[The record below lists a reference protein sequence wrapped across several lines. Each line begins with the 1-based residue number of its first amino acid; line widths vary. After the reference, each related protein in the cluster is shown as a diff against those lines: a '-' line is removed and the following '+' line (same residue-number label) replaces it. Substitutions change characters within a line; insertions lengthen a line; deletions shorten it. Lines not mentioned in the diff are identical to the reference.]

1 MILARIT
8 FHAKFGKAAQ
18 VVQMLKQARSAEG
31 GDAQQMRI
39 LTDLGG
45 RFDTVTLERVAESMA
60 AMERGRAAMFASPQY
75 QQNGPQMHDLIDWGS
90 AEFYT
95 IEE

>member
-8 FHAKFGKAAQ
+8 FHAKFGKAGQ
-18 VVQMLKQARSAEG
+18 VVQMLKQSRSSAG
-31 GDAQQMRI
+31 SDAQQMRI

-60 AMERGRAAMFASPQY
+60 EMERGRAAMFASPQY
-75 QQNGPQMHDLIDWGS
+75 QESGSQMQELIDWGS
-90 AEFYT
+90 IEFYT
-95 IEE
+95 IED